1 MSTELELRVMPTMR
15 IADEPFK
22 QKAYFFFD
30 GNDRKSSGKQKEKF
44 MIRALR
50 SIVIGIIFLSVTPV
64 FSQEAKLIEAA
75 KKEGGKV
82 VVYGSLEADTAD
94 AIRLAFEKKT
104 GLGVDYWRA
113 STTKVVDR
121 AISEVRAKK
130 PLFDVILV
138 HDAEMRLLFKENI
151 VGRYDSPMFK
161 DFTKESIDR
170 DLGPRYRDTIIGI
183 VYNKGMISPAAAP
196 KSMEDLVKPQFR
208 EKLVMPDP
216 TQHLTTMQWVAS
228 IEKLMGKEK
237 AEKFIRDL
245 ATTKPLLV
253 ESLLP
258 AAERVSTGESPI
270 AITYIKFS
278 YLFGLKG
285 APLDYVRT
293 DRMMGEGSY
302 IMLATK
308 PPHPNA
314 GKALIDFFLDDES
327 MKILAEKGE
336 FVTRKGVHPPIP
348 GADKIKFLEM
358 THLDQNGFA
367 EKRKEYQKVFLQ

>member
-1 MSTELELRVMPTMR
+1 
-15 IADEPFK
+15 
-22 QKAYFFFD
+22 
-30 GNDRKSSGKQKEKF
+30 
-44 MIRALR
+44 MIRTVQLILI
-50 SIVIGIIFLSVTPV
+50 SLLFLAVTPV
-64 FSQEAKLIEAA
+64 FSQEAKLVEAA
-75 KKEGGKV
+75 KNEGGKV
-82 VVYGSLEADTAD
+82 VVYGSLEADTSD
-94 AIRLAFEKKT
+94 AIRIAFEKKT
-104 GLGVDYWRA
+104 GLGIDYWRA

-151 VGRYDSPMFK
+151 VSRYDSPMFK

-183 VYNKGMISPAAAP
+183 VYNKGIVSPADAP

-208 EKLVMPDP
+208 GKLVMPDP
-216 TQHLTTMQWVAS
+216 TQHLTTLQWVAS

-245 ATTKPLLV
+245 AATKPLLV

-293 DRMMGEGSY
+293 DKMMGEGSY

-308 PPHPNA
+308 PPHPSA
-314 GKALIDFFLDDES
+314 GKALIDFFLDDQS

-348 GADKIKFLEM
+348 AP
-358 THLDQNGFA
+358 T
-367 EKRKEYQKVFLQ
+367 R